1 MSGQSSKDDILIF
14 IMRHGEA
21 EGLLT
26 DDKSRQLTAVG
37 SAEVGASSRW
47 LAESYCLDNQIATAL
62 VSPYTRTRQSY
73 QQVANTLHASQFEIC
88 ADITPDGN
96 VKLVHDYV
104 DVLARQSIKNNAGQP
119 LLLVSHMPFVSFF
132 LDEICDVPKMSL
144 FATGS
149 VAVVRY
155 SLSRSKGVL
164 LKHYQGR

>member
-73 QQVANTLHASQFEIC
+73 QQVANTLHAP
-88 ADITPDGN
+88 T
-96 VKLVHDYV
+96 
-104 DVLARQSIKNNAGQP
+104 
-119 LLLVSHMPFVSFF
+119 
-132 LDEICDVPKMSL
+132 
-144 FATGS
+144 
-149 VAVVRY
+149 
-155 SLSRSKGVL
+155 SRPMAM
-164 LKHYQGR
+164 